1 MAVRVG
7 IVGRPNVGKSTLFN
21 SIVGKNRALVS
32 NIAGVTRDY
41 KEEKVFVN
49 GLNINLIDTAGLSTT
64 VFTNQEKRLNSYTD
78 KAINQLDIILFVFDG
93 RQGFTFEDETLF
105 SKFRKLNKPLIILIN
120 KVENKRIEDNLFYEA
135 HKLGNLD
142 QLLISAEHRIGIS
155 DVKSK
160 ITEIILNK
168 DLNKGYEEVS
178 ENNKKPINIA
188 VIGRPNVGKSTLVNS
203 IINTERFITGPESGL
218 TRDTNEVFFHWFDN
232 FFNIQDTAG
241 ARRKSNIIDAL
252 EKDSVKRTINA
263 INFSEVAVLVLD
275 INDLLNA
282 QDLRIASLCIREG
295 RALVLAINKID
306 QKKSRVKLI
315 ENLRLKLDKSLPQ
328 LKGVYIAEVSGFKK
342 IGLKGLKNCIM
353 KAHTNWNLKI
363 ATSELNSWLDRK
375 KVEHSPPTNKEK
387 RRIKLK
393 YIVQTRARP
402 PTLTIFTS
410 HNAMVPDSYRK
421 YLQNFLRT
429 DFNLYSTPIRMFFKS
444 GNNPYKKN

>member
-64 VFTNQEKRLNSYTD
+64 VFTNQEKRLKSYTD

-375 KVEHSPPTNKEK
+375 KVEHSPPANKEK

>member
-1 MAVRVG
+1 M
-7 IVGRPNVGKSTLFN
+7 GRPNVGKSTLFN

-41 KEEKVFVN
+41 KEEKVFMN
-49 GLNINLIDTAGLSTT
+49 GFNINLIDTAGLNTK
-64 VFTNQEKRLNSYTD
+64 VFSNQERRLNTYTD
-78 KAINQLDIILFVFDG
+78 KAIKELDIILFVFDG

-105 SKFRKLNKPLIILIN
+105 SRFRKLNKPLIILIN
-120 KVENKRIEDNLFYEA
+120 KVENKRIEENFFYEA

-160 ITEIILNK
+160 ITEIIVNK
-168 DLNKGYEEVS
+168 DLNKRCNEET
-178 ENNKKPINIA
+178 ENSKKPINIA

-203 IINTERFITGPESGL
+203 IINSERFITGPESGL

>member
-41 KEEKVFVN
+41 KEEKIFIN
-49 GLNINLIDTAGLSTT
+49 EFNINLIDTAGLSTR
-64 VFTNQEKRLNSYTD
+64 VFTNQERRLNSYTD

-93 RQGFTFEDETLF
+93 RQGFTIEDETLL
-105 SKFRKLNKPLIILIN
+105 SKFRKLNKPLIIIIN
-120 KVENKRIEDNLFYEA
+120 KVENKKIEDNFYYET
-135 HKLGNLD
+135 HKLGNIE

-160 ITEIILNK
+160 ITEIIVNK
-168 DLNKGYEEVS
+168 DLNKKYDEAT
-178 ENNKKPINIA
+178 ENNKKPIKIA

-203 IINTERFITGPESGL
+203 IINIERFITGPESGL
-218 TRDTNEVFFHWFDN
+218 TRDTNEFFFHWFGD
-232 FFNIQDTAG
+232 FFCIQDTAG

-275 INDLLNA
+275 INDILNA

-306 QKKSRVKLI
+306 EKKIRDKFA

-328 LKGVYIAEVSGFKK
+328 LKGAYIAEVSGLKK
-342 IGLKGLKNCIM
+342 IGLKGLKECII
-353 KAHTNWNLKI
+353 KSHRNWNLKI
-363 ATSELNSWLDRK
+363 ATSELNSWLERK
-375 KVEHSPPTNKEK
+375 KGEHSPPTNKEK

-393 YIVQTRARP
+393 YVVQTRSRP
-402 PTLTIFTS
+402 PSLTIFTS
-410 HNAMVPDSYRK
+410 YNASVPESYRK
-421 YLQNFLRT
+421 YLQNSLRK
-429 DFNLYSTPIRMFFKS
+429 DFKIYGTPIRIFFKS